1 MNQMKE
7 GAMRRANGILLLL
20 LLILEMA
27 SPALAAVHRYISLI
41 LRVFSKP
48 RQLCPSTCPNSASG
62 DTALFL
68 ASLCVLGSFVSPASA
83 ADYDLPILRGSSQP
97 PAPVLSVGPAT
108 FTRWSGFYVGGNVSL
123 GSATSDFSTATRPLV
138 ADSLQFTTVETEVHP
153 SQFRVLGRGSAVAAG
168 GGAFL
173 GYNTQWQDL
182 ILGVEA
188 TYTHTNLNT
197 TASSVA
203 VARIFPSVSTT
214 VGVGATGNL
223 NLTDFATA
231 RGRAGY
237 VVGNFLP
244 YGFLGMAVGRAS
256 YSVSTLTAV
265 AQPAGTS
272 TDLSCFNTGQ
282 STPTCDFFSFANSAG
297 QTNALLW
304 GYTVGAGLD
313 WAITPNIFARGE
325 FEFVQ
330 FAPITNISV
339 SVASGRLGAGLKF

>member
-27 SPALAAVHRYISLI
+27 SPALAA
-41 LRVFSKP
+41 
-48 RQLCPSTCPNSASG
+48 
-62 DTALFL
+62 
-68 ASLCVLGSFVSPASA
+68 
-83 ADYDLPILRGSSQP
+83 DYDLPILRGSSQP
-97 PAPVLSVGPAT
+97 PAPVVIVGPAT
-108 FTRWSGFYVGGNVSL
+108 FTRWSGFYFGGDISL

-138 ADSLQFTTVETEVHP
+138 EFSLQHLTVEDQARP
-153 SQFRVLGRGSAVAAG
+153 SDFQVLRRGSAVAAG

-173 GYNTQWQDL
+173 GYNMQWQDL
-182 ILGVEA
+182 VTGVEA

-197 TASSVA
+197 TAPSTPIG
-203 VARIFPSVSTT
+203 RLFPSLSTA
-214 VGVGATGNL
+214 VGLSASGNL

-237 VVGNFLP
+237 VIGNFLP
-244 YGFLGMAVGRAS
+244 YGFLGIAVGRAS
-256 YSVSTLTAV
+256 YSVSTFADVTQTSNKNGV
-265 AQPAGTS
+265 ADFSCAGS
-272 TDLSCFNTGQ
+272 GNGAGANCQ
-282 STPTCDFFSFANSAG
+282 DFFFFNSAG
-297 QTNALLW
+297 QNNALLW

-330 FAPITNISV
+330 FAPISNIAV
-339 SVASGRLGAGLKF
+339 SVASGRVGAGFKF